1 MNFIAS
7 TLGRFFPKHRT
18 LAEWAK
24 TYSLV
29 VQAKPIQ
36 AKTKQNRAS
45 HIRRIVNRL
54 GDRRIGSLRAHDF
67 AAYINEIAAKQ
78 PHLARRT
85 LIEARDMLRE
95 AVAYGWIDRD
105 PTLGIKTPRVKVAR
119 ARLTLAQWQAMHLW
133 SVEHQPPWV
142 PHMLALALVTGQ
154 RRGDLRKMKFSDV
167 WAGRLR
173 VVQQKTGERI
183 AIPLSL
189 RLGALDLS
197 VGEVVDACR
206 SYAPLVDTDEALLL
220 RKTTG
225 AAPVGASMSWRF
237 EQARECALGAHDD
250 ADSSPA
256 SLHEC
261 RSLSARLYDA
271 QGVDDIQTLLGHT
284 DAAMT
289 ELYKDDRGL
298 DRRAGKWREVAV

>member
-1 MNFIAS
+1 M
-7 TLGRFFPKHRT
+7 G
-18 LAEWAK
+18 
-24 TYSLV
+24 
-29 VQAKPIQ
+29 
-36 AKTKQNRAS
+36 
-45 HIRRIVNRL
+45 
-54 GDRRIGSLRAHDF
+54 G
-67 AAYINEIAAKQ
+67 AA
-78 PHLARRT
+78 ARRPA
-85 LIEARDMLRE
+85 ED
-95 AVAYGWIDRD
+95 
-105 PTLGIKTPRVKVAR
+105 
-119 ARLTLAQWQAMHLW
+119 
-133 SVEHQPPWV
+133 
-142 PHMLALALVTGQ
+142 
-154 RRGDLRKMKFSDV
+154 
-167 WAGRLR
+167 
-173 VVQQKTGERI
+173 GERI

-250 ADSSPA
+250 ANSSPA

>member
-45 HIRRIVNRL
+45 HIRRIVNQL

-67 AAYINEIAAKQ
+67 AAYINEIAAKH
-78 PHLARRT
+78 PHLARRM

-167 WAGRLR
+167 WAGLLH

-206 SYAPLVDTDEALLL
+206 SYAPFVDTDESLLL

-225 AAPVGASMSWRF
+225 AAPAGASMSWRF

-271 QGVDDIQTLLGHT
+271 QGIADIQTLLGHT

-289 ELYKDDRGL
+289 ALYKDDRGL
-298 DRRAGKWREVAV
+298 DRRSGKWREVAV